1 MSRTRRLAQV
11 WSIDLAMSILVFIA
25 ALLITYGIITNA
37 VRDIDS
43 QATARQADDAARI
56 LAGEGYPA
64 HWTGTTVLRAGI
76 LSDGQLSPRKAVEL
90 AELSDSA
97 LRSSLRMTDQVAV
110 YATDEGGAIVP
121 VFGTCLVGDGA
132 VAYVPLNATVPA
144 AGVGPSP
151 HGFLDDVKVAL
162 NSTPDFPVYANASWI
177 DRLLLADVLVLEG
190 DITATTALSDD
201 QISTALDATTA
212 RGITV
217 IVIGDPGLAALG
229 IVVNATDATRLTVQ
243 SGRGERI
250 GLSPGHNL
258 TYAGPTTIPTIET
271 PQGEEIAAFEA
282 ILLTQDDEVAAATWL
297 YQDARIW
304 YFADLAGVY
313 STGEDFQDL
322 IAVAA
327 ASMIDVPTPSCDA
340 FTPPSDA
347 TQVARHD
354 RIIAHHDEFLT
365 LRVVTWREP

>member
-1 MSRTRRLAQV
+1 MSGAGRVAQV

-64 HWTGTTVLRAGI
+64 HWTGATVLRAGI
-76 LSDGQLSPRKAVEL
+76 LSDGQLSPRKAAEL
-90 AELSDSA
+90 GELSDGT

-110 YATDEGGAIVP
+110 YATDEGGGIVP
-121 VFGTCLVGDGA
+121 VFGTCVVGDGV
-132 VAYVPLNATVPA
+132 VAQTPLNATVPA
-144 AGVGPSP
+144 VGIGPLP
-151 HGFLDDVKVAL
+151 HGFLDGVEIAL
-162 NSTPDFPVYANASWI
+162 NNTPDFPVYANASWL
-177 DRLLLADVLVLEG
+177 DRLLSTDVIVLEG

-201 QISTALDATTA
+201 QISAALDAATA

-217 IVIGDPGLAALG
+217 VVIGDPGLAALG
-229 IVVNATDATRLTVQ
+229 IAVNATDATRLAVQ
-243 SGRGERI
+243 PGRGERL
-250 GLSPGHNL
+250 GLSPGHNI
-258 TYAGPTTIPTIET
+258 TYASPTGIPTIEM
-271 PQGEEIAAFEA
+271 PQGEAVTSYED
-282 ILLTQDDEVAAATWL
+282 ILLTQDDEIAAATWL

-304 YFADLAGVY
+304 YFADLSGTY
-313 STGEDFQDL
+313 STGESFPDL
-322 IAVAA
+322 ISAAVT
-327 ASMIDVPTPSCDA
+327 SMIDVPTPSCDA
-340 FTPPSDA
+340 FAPPSEA

-365 LRVVTWREP
+365 LRVVTWRNP